1 MPDSPTASS
10 GSKPLPRNTPIW
22 TSTAWASTDA
32 QPADRKPLA
41 PSSTYQVVNALI
53 KANKNF
59 EFILIPG
66 AHHTMGE
73 NFGEHKRADF
83 FVKNLLGVDPPS
95 WDELE
100 SPK

>member
-1 MPDSPTASS
+1 MGYPVDSSYIASS
-10 GSKPLPRNTPIW
+10 NVENAKNLKGKLMLLVGEQDDNV
-22 TSTAWASTDA
+22 D
-32 QPADRKPLA
+32 

-100 SPK
+100 